1 MSLRE
6 KRINS
11 TGFVNYGDNAL
22 ANRDKRLE
30 YTGVVE
36 PILRY
41 LNSLPNSKAI
51 NIHGSIFSERGTPDV
66 IGCIQGRMVAFECK
80 RDTTEDLEKIQKWRL
95 CEWIH
100 AGAVVGGVSSVEHVI
115 LILQLMGVIENARE

>member
-1 MSLRE
+1 LG
-6 KRINS
+6 K
-11 TGFVNYGDNAL
+11 
-22 ANRDKRLE
+22 RDKRLE
-30 YTGVVE
+30 YSGVVE
-36 PILRY
+36 PILNY

-66 IGCIQGRMVAFECK
+66 LGCIQGRMVAFECK

-100 AGAVVGGVSSVEHVI
+100 AGAIVGGVSSVDHVI